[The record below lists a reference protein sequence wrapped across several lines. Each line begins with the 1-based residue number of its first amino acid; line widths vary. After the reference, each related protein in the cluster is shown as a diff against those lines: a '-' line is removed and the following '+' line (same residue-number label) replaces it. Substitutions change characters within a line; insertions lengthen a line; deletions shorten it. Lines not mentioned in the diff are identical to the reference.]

1 MITETQTALVVK
13 RYEDPE
19 DKSLPWSKKFTFRGT
34 NGMLFTSVE
43 YTFEKVATVKVNDLV
58 RVVWWEAPSSQRD
71 RGRGPY
77 ETVHMSVASMGTE
90 GIVLNASDDKQLVVH
105 RSREKWTVVHASY
118 QTPIRGT
125 VWLCKPDFTH
135 ISIHNGMM
143 HFNTSQIANGFCG
156 YTTRTNKRKGLTI
169 LHPPFLKRPKHNTG
183 QWEVNDVIT
192 DLSALLEERES
203 AYETSMTLLTHQ
215 PISSMYKDA
224 IELCTFERQFDIRYH
239 DAHEHDPLQL
249 THQVRAAVGSAVA
262 LMDASKQICAW
273 VDKAKEDHDYIYAD
287 PDHEE
292 IAIQNA
298 LDELYEQAYAYLVEE
313 KWLAVATLLME

>member
-19 DKSLPWSKKFTFRGT
+19 DKSLPWSKKFTFRST

-125 VWLCKPDFTH
+125 VWLCKRTH

-156 YTTRTNKRKGLTI
+156 YDEDQQTQRADDLAPSIPEATQAQHGSVGSERCHHRLVGSVGRARIGL
-169 LHPPFLKRPKHNTG
+169 RN
-183 QWEVNDVIT
+183 
-192 DLSALLEERES
+192 
-203 AYETSMTLLTHQ
+203 
-215 PISSMYKDA
+215 
-224 IELCTFERQFDIRYH
+224 
-239 DAHEHDPLQL
+239 EHDP
-249 THQVRAAVGSAVA
+249 AN
-262 LMDASKQICAW
+262 AST
-273 VDKAKEDHDYIYAD
+273 DF
-287 PDHEE
+287 
-292 IAIQNA
+292 
-298 LDELYEQAYAYLVEE
+298 LDVQGRH
-313 KWLAVATLLME
+313 